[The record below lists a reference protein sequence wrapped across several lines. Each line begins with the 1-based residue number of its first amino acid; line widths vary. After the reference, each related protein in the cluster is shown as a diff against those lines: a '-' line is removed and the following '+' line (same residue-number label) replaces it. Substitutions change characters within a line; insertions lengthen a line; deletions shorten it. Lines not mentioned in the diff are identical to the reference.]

1 MNNAYRVERFLEL
14 YRTLDASNLEALQE
28 VYRKDIHFVDPAHD
42 IKGLDDLTKYFDHL
56 YTAVDHVVFVFH
68 PPLVVN
74 NSASIRW
81 EMRFSHR
88 RLAQGKVLTMD
99 GMSYIEFDDAGKV
112 YFHRDYFDL
121 GAMLYEHIPLL
132 GRLVLNIKKR
142 LGA

>member
-1 MNNAYRVERFLEL
+1 MDNARTVERFLAL

-42 IKGLDDLTKYFDHL
+42 IKGLNDLTSYFDHL
-56 YTAVDHVVFVFH
+56 YTAVEHVAFEFN

-74 NSASIRW
+74 NRASVRW

-88 RLAQGKVLTMD
+88 RLAQGNVLTIH
-99 GMSYIEFDDAGKV
+99 GMSYIEFDDAEKV

-142 LGA
+142 LGT